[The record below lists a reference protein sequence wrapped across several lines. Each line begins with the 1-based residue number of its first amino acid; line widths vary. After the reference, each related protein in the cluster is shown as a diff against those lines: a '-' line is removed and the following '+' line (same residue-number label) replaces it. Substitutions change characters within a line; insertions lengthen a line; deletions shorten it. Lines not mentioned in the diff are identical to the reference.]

1 MAEKFYAEGE
11 HHRTR
16 RITYNVTEGEFQ
28 RMVAVARA
36 FDLSNSKFSRLG
48 MTRLLTVM
56 EKMLATMNGPDGED
70 E

>member
-36 FDLSNSKFSRLG
+36 FDLSNSKFSRQVYAWLYSKNHII
-48 MTRLLTVM
+48 L
-56 EKMLATMNGPDGED
+56 
-70 E
+70 